1 MWKLLG
7 IIINYNKKKN
17 KIKPKKINNNDND
30 TPAIRRY
37 QQRVW
42 SAAVESLTVSLYIL
56 DKATKT
62 KQQNELNRL
71 YAENVLM

>member
-7 IIINYNKKKN
+7 IIIYYNNNKKEEK
-17 KIKPKKINNNDND
+17 NNNIDD
-30 TPAIRRY
+30 TPVIRRY

-42 SAAVESLTVSLYIL
+42 SAAVKSLTVSFL

-62 KQQNELNRL
+62 KQNIKNEQQNELNRF